1 MKKIFLF
8 STLLSFAYAFPQMTV
23 KKLDGT
29 VIKDG
34 DVFTYETANTEDSQL
49 KFSVYNTST
58 TSGINARIDCE
69 SLENTNGGDFEFCF
83 GGNCMPFVIAGQSYP
98 GDAPYYI
105 APGSNSGDSDHF
117 WNMTTESSTGVYP
130 MKFTFKFYQ
139 TDDLGNEIG
148 TPIRMTY
155 QYTKPLA
162 VNESSFEKSGIQI
175 QNTLVSDILKINSR
189 VNTSAQ
195 IFDLSGRQVKSVSV
209 YKGENSF
216 NIQNLKPGTYLF
228 TFKNSEGKLAS
239 YKILKK

>member
-1 MKKIFLF
+1 MKKIILL
-8 STLLSFAYAFPQMTV
+8 STLLSFAYAFPQMAV

-34 DVFTYETANTEDSQL
+34 DVFTYETANTDDSVL

-58 TSGINARIDCE
+58 TNGINARIDCE
-69 SLENTNGGDFEFCF
+69 NLENTYGGDFEFCF

-117 WNMTTESSTGVYP
+117 WNMATESPTGQYP

-139 TDDLGNEIG
+139 TDDLGNETG
-148 TPIRMTY
+148 TPIHITY

-162 VNESSFEKSGIQI
+162 VNESSFEKSGIQL
-175 QNTLVSDILKINSR
+175 QNTLVSDVLKISSR
-189 VNTSAQ
+189 IDTPVQ
-195 IFDLSGRQVKSVSV
+195 IFDMSGRQVKTASVT
-209 YKGENSF
+209 KGDNSLD
-216 NIQNLKPGTYLF
+216 IQNLKPGTYLF
-228 TFKNSEGKLAS
+228 TFRTSEGKLAS